1 MDDLI
6 SRQAAVDALDKWESS
21 FTWDSWC
28 DEHKDEPEKYHI
40 TAPSSVIAEL
50 PSAQQDRKKGEWLM
64 DGEKCG
70 ELMWRCSE
78 CGVSEAVPTA
88 TSFISGIAYPQWKFC
103 PNCGAKMEEGDQL

>member
-1 MDDLI
+1 MRAI
-6 SRQAAVDALDKWESS
+6 DADELMEKIGIGKD
-21 FTWDSWC
+21 C
-28 DEHKDEPEKYHI
+28 DECQHNDRKLYCNWKPDVVDICETISTAPTIEPE
-40 TAPSSVIAEL
+40 
-50 PSAQQDRKKGEWLM
+50 RKKGEWLM

-78 CGVSEAVPTA
+78 CRVSEAVPTA